1 MEENKNIESNEEQKN
16 IPDVEQSKIPPS
28 SEKAISSAPETV
40 PQVEQP
46 STLNSQP
53 STIGDMEVHHHTNI
67 HEKKNWKT
75 YFWEFLML
83 FLAVFCGFLAEYQLE
98 HKIEKNREKQFIAS
112 LVNDIKADTMRLNT
126 VLINRIARDAR
137 LDSLSLLLNSS
148 SPQNYSRDIY
158 FFAITAARTNI
169 IRFIPNDG
177 TMQQLKNSG
186 GLRLI
191 RKHNV
196 ADSIAKYDV
205 TIRFLIRQGEL
216 EETLI
221 NDYREAAPNIFD
233 ARIFDLMLDSNNN
246 ATKPIEGNPKLLP
259 FTQKEL
265 EYWNYKMYSMKALN
279 KAIRRDTRVFLQQ
292 AINLLNTLGKE
303 YPIE

>member
-1 MEENKNIESNEEQKN
+1 
-16 IPDVEQSKIPPS
+16 
-28 SEKAISSAPETV
+28 
-40 PQVEQP
+40 
-46 STLNSQP
+46 
-53 STIGDMEVHHHTNI
+53 MEVHTHSHT
-67 HEKKNWKT
+67 ERKKWT
-75 YFWEFLML
+75 HYFWEFLML

-98 HKIEKNREKQFIAS
+98 HKIEKNREKQFINS
-112 LVNDIKADTMRLNT
+112 LVNDIKADTARLNT
-126 VLINRIARDAR
+126 ILINRMAREAR
-137 LDSLSLLLNSS
+137 LDSLALLLNST
-148 SPQNYSRDIY
+148 SPKNYTRDIY
-158 FFAITAARTNI
+158 FYAVTAARTNT

-205 TIRFLIRQGEL
+205 TIRFLMRQGEL

-221 NDYREAAPNIFD
+221 NDYREVAPNIFD

-246 ATKPIEGNPKLLP
+246 ATRLIEGNPKLLP

-265 EYWNYKMYSMKALN
+265 EHWNYKTYSMKALN
-279 KAIRRDTRVFLQQ
+279 KAIRRDARIFWQQ
-292 AINLLNTLGKE
+292 AVNLLNTLEKE
-303 YPIE
+303 YPNK

>member
-1 MEENKNIESNEEQKN
+1 
-16 IPDVEQSKIPPS
+16 
-28 SEKAISSAPETV
+28 
-40 PQVEQP
+40 
-46 STLNSQP
+46 
-53 STIGDMEVHHHTNI
+53 MEVHHHSHTARRKWT
-67 HEKKNWKT
+67 H

-98 HKIEKNREKQFIAS
+98 HKIEKNRETQFINS
-112 LVNDIKADTMRLNT
+112 LVNDIKADTARLNT
-126 VLINRIARDAR
+126 IIFNRTVRENR
-137 LDSLSLLLNSS
+137 LDSLELLLNSP
-148 SPQNYSRDIY
+148 SPGNYTKNIY
-158 FFAITAARTNI
+158 LFAVTAARTTS

-205 TIRFLIRQGEL
+205 TIRFLSRQNEL

-221 NDYREAAPNIFD
+221 NNYRETAPNIFD
-233 ARIFDLMLDSNNN
+233 ARIFDQMLDSNNN
-246 ATKPIEGNPKLLP
+246 VSRLPTENPKLLE

-265 EYWNYKMYSMKALN
+265 QHWNYRMFAMKALN
-279 KAIRRDTRVFLQQ
+279 KGIRRDTKAFLHQ
-292 AINLLNTLGKE
+292 ASDLLNTLKRE
-303 YPIE
+303 HDIE

>member
-1 MEENKNIESNEEQKN
+1 
-16 IPDVEQSKIPPS
+16 
-28 SEKAISSAPETV
+28 
-40 PQVEQP
+40 
-46 STLNSQP
+46 
-53 STIGDMEVHHHTNI
+53 MEVHHHTTTPR
-67 HEKKNWKT
+67 KKWT
-75 YFWEFLML
+75 HYFWEFLML

-98 HKIEKNREKQFIAS
+98 HKIEKNREKQFINS
-112 LVNDIKADTMRLNT
+112 LVNDIKADTARLNT
-126 VLINRIARDAR
+126 ILINRTAREAR
-137 LDSLSLLLNSS
+137 LDSLALLLNSS
-148 SPQNYSRDIY
+148 SPQNYTTEIY
-158 FFAITAARTNI
+158 FCAVTAARTNN

-191 RKHNV
+191 RNHKV

-205 TIRFLIRQGEL
+205 TIRFLLRQGEL

-246 ATKPIEGNPKLLP
+246 VTRLIEGNPKLLP

-265 EYWNYKMYSMKALN
+265 EHWNYRTYSMKALN
-279 KAIRRDTRVFLQQ
+279 RAIRRDARTFLQQ
-292 AINLLNTLGKE
+292 ATDLLNTLKKE
-303 YPIE
+303 YDIE

>member
-1 MEENKNIESNEEQKN
+1 
-16 IPDVEQSKIPPS
+16 
-28 SEKAISSAPETV
+28 
-40 PQVEQP
+40 
-46 STLNSQP
+46 
-53 STIGDMEVHHHTNI
+53 MEVHTHSHS
-67 HEKKNWKT
+67 ERKKWT
-75 YFWEFLML
+75 HYFWEFLML

-98 HKIEKNREKQFIAS
+98 HKIEKNREKQFINS
-112 LVNDIKADTMRLNT
+112 LVNDIKADTARLNT
-126 VLINRIARDAR
+126 ILINRTARETR
-137 LDSLSLLLNSS
+137 LDSLTLLLNSS
-148 SPQNYSRDIY
+148 SPQNNSRDIY
-158 FFAITAARTNI
+158 FFAVTAARTNA

-205 TIRFLIRQGEL
+205 TIRFLLRQGEL
-216 EETLI
+216 EETLV

-246 ATKPIEGNPKLLP
+246 VTRLIEGNPKLLP

-265 EYWNYKMYSMKALN
+265 EHWNYKTYSMKALN
-279 KAIRRDTRVFLQQ
+279 KAIRRDARIFLQQ
-292 AINLLNTLGKE
+292 AVNLLNTLEKE
-303 YPIE
+303 YSIE

>member
-1 MEENKNIESNEEQKN
+1 
-16 IPDVEQSKIPPS
+16 
-28 SEKAISSAPETV
+28 
-40 PQVEQP
+40 
-46 STLNSQP
+46 
-53 STIGDMEVHHHTNI
+53 MEVHAHT
-67 HEKKNWKT
+67 HTERKKWT
-75 YFWEFLML
+75 HYFWEFLML

-98 HKIEKNREKQFIAS
+98 HKIEKNREKQFINS
-112 LVNDIKADTMRLNT
+112 LVNDIKADTARLNT
-126 VLINRIARDAR
+126 ILINRTAREAR
-137 LDSLSLLLNSS
+137 LDSLALLLNSS

-158 FFAITAARTNI
+158 FFAVTAARTNA

-196 ADSIAKYDV
+196 ADSIAKYDA
-205 TIRFLIRQGEL
+205 TIRFLLRQGEL

-246 ATKPIEGNPKLLP
+246 VSRLPVENPKLLE

-265 EYWNYKMYSMKALN
+265 QHWNYRMYSMKALN
-279 KAIRRDTRVFLQQ
+279 KAIRRDARIFLLQ
-292 AINLLNTLGKE
+292 AVNLLNTLEKE
-303 YPIE
+303 YPSK

>member
-1 MEENKNIESNEEQKN
+1 
-16 IPDVEQSKIPPS
+16 
-28 SEKAISSAPETV
+28 
-40 PQVEQP
+40 
-46 STLNSQP
+46 
-53 STIGDMEVHHHTNI
+53 MEVHHHTQTP
-67 HEKKNWKT
+67 KKKWT
-75 YFWEFLML
+75 HYFWEFLML

-98 HKIEKNREKQFIAS
+98 HKIEKDREKQFIHS
-112 LVNDIKADTMRLNT
+112 LVNDIKADTARLNT
-126 VLINRIARDAR
+126 ILINRTARETR
-137 LDSLSLLLNSS
+137 LDSLVLLLNSS
-148 SPQNYSRDIY
+148 SPQNYTRDIY
-158 FFAITAARTNI
+158 FFAVTATRTNA

-205 TIRFLIRQGEL
+205 TVRFLMRQGEV

-233 ARIFDLMLDSNNN
+233 ARIFDLMQDSNNN
-246 ATKPIEGNPKLLP
+246 VTRHIEGNPKLLP

-265 EYWNYKMYSMKALN
+265 EHWNYKTYSMKALN
-279 KAIRRDTRVFLQQ
+279 KAIRRDARIFLQQ
-292 AINLLNTLGKE
+292 AVDLLNTLEKE
-303 YPIE
+303 YSN